1 MKTQLT
7 KEKILKAGIQE
18 FGQNGYAGGSV
29 NAICATGIN
38 KGLIYHNYKDK
49 DDLYLA
55 CVKRMIADMVSDIE
69 AQMSKE
75 VTYNAARMH
84 FFSSHEMEARLFLE
98 IMVNPPQ
105 KLEAKIKAV
114 MMEILGVDE
123 SEIEED
129 SAIGDL
135 PNWDSLNHLRI
146 IAEVE
151 KLFDIQFTPDVLMDI
166 EDFSDLVKVTKE
178 RV

>member
-1 MKTQLT
+1 
-7 KEKILKAGIQE
+7 
-18 FGQNGYAGGSV
+18 
-29 NAICATGIN
+29 
-38 KGLIYHNYKDK
+38 
-49 DDLYLA
+49 
-55 CVKRMIADMVSDIE
+55 
-69 AQMSKE
+69 MS
-75 VTYNAARMH
+75 
-84 FFSSHEMEARLFLE
+84 
-98 IMVNPPQ
+98 
-105 KLEAKIKAV
+105 LEAKIKAV

>member
-1 MKTQLT
+1 M
-7 KEKILKAGIQE
+7 
-18 FGQNGYAGGSV
+18 SV
-29 NAICATGIN
+29 
-38 KGLIYHNYKDK
+38 
-49 DDLYLA
+49 
-55 CVKRMIADMVSDIE
+55 
-69 AQMSKE
+69 
-75 VTYNAARMH
+75 
-84 FFSSHEMEARLFLE
+84 
-98 IMVNPPQ
+98 
-105 KLEAKIKAV
+105 EAKIKAV

-151 KLFDIQFTPDVLMDI
+151 KSFDIQFTPDVLMDI

>member
-1 MKTQLT
+1 M
-7 KEKILKAGIQE
+7 
-18 FGQNGYAGGSV
+18 SV
-29 NAICATGIN
+29 
-38 KGLIYHNYKDK
+38 
-49 DDLYLA
+49 
-55 CVKRMIADMVSDIE
+55 
-69 AQMSKE
+69 
-75 VTYNAARMH
+75 
-84 FFSSHEMEARLFLE
+84 
-98 IMVNPPQ
+98 
-105 KLEAKIKAV
+105 EAKIKAV